1 MLEYLLVANENDDEA
16 AADALI
22 EFVER
27 RARAFT
33 ASESEEEGEGATA
46 GTATGSSTRGS
57 STNAGKSVSR
67 KAEAAR
73 KPFVNLIPY
82 NPTSAGDRFG

>member
-1 MLEYLLVANENDDEA
+1 MLEYLLVAGENDDEA

-27 RARAFT
+27 RATAF
-33 ASESEEEGEGATA
+33 ATVEA
-46 GTATGSSTRGS
+46 DAATGTGSTTS
-57 STNAGKSVSR
+57 QSVSR

-82 NPTSAGDRFG
+82 NPTSAGDKFG

>member
-27 RARAFT
+27 RARAFP
-33 ASESEEEGEGATA
+33 ASEAREEGAA
-46 GTATGSSTRGS
+46 AVSAADSHCSSSS
-57 STNAGKSVSR
+57 STNTGKSASR

-82 NPTSAGDRFG
+82 NPTSAGDKFG